1 MKLSMSM
8 SSSKSTV
15 RMYLISDPLGVSY
28 VSPSGNGGF
37 SEIKRIETFEPG
49 PQYYRIASHYDTLR
63 SFDGHALVMSMS
75 RVGDSASTC
84 ICAHQAFNE
93 FRRGSRETVSY
104 LKVLT

>member
-28 VSPSGNGGF
+28 VSPSGNVGF

-63 SFDGHALVMSMS
+63 KICGHTLGRICPPNYLLS
-75 RVGDSASTC
+75 DCFASNKGC
-84 ICAHQAFNE
+84 WGLLAK
-93 FRRGSRETVSY
+93 RR
-104 LKVLT
+104 